1 MYICVFKKGK
11 LLIIYILGDRFY
23 EIGVYVY
30 LLYMY
35 MCYIFYIIYVFIYV
49 IDRGKD

>member
-1 MYICVFKKGK
+1 MHICVFKKGK
-11 LLIIYILGDRFY
+11 LLTIYTLGDRFY
-23 EIGVYVY
+23 EIGVYAH

-35 MCYIFYIIYVFIYV
+35 MCYIFYIIYVSIYV